1 MLIPPGWDHRQ
12 LLIQRCASCGH
23 HQYYPRPICLACDSS
38 DLALVEATGFGRIY
52 SFTVVH
58 RSVNPRFE
66 APYTVALVDL
76 EEGPRLLTQVV
87 DDQPGLA
94 RCDAPV
100 RLAWLEREAD
110 LPLPVFTLIREGVP
124 PESAVE

>member
-1 MLIPPGWDHRQ
+1 MTALVPPGWDRRQ

-23 HQYYPRPICLACDSS
+23 HQYYPRPICLACQAT
-38 DLALVEATGFGRIY
+38 DLALVEASGRGRLY

-58 RSVNPRFE
+58 RSVNPRFQ

-76 EEGPRLLTQVV
+76 EEGPRLLTHLI
-87 DDQPGLA
+87 DSRPDET

-100 RLAWLEREAD
+100 RLAWLEGGAEM
-110 LPLPVFTLIREGVP
+110 PLPAFTPLREGSEP
-124 PESAVE
+124 